1 MVYRVAEDELRS
13 DGPVEPADVGGVP
26 EPGVDAVRH
35 QAVVLP
41 LGALKMET
49 SHELSWNLEFIY
61 FSEFVSPSA
70 TLIGT

>member
-26 EPGVDAVRH
+26 EPRVDAVRH

-41 LGALKMET
+41 LSALKT
-49 SHELSWNLEFIY
+49 AFSRELSWSLEFHILVN
-61 FSEFVSPSA
+61 S
-70 TLIGT
+70 

>member
-26 EPGVDAVRH
+26 EPRVDAVRH

-41 LGALKMET
+41 LCALKKVRHLYRVDHLLWEIIMLT
-49 SHELSWNLEFIY
+49 PNLK
-61 FSEFVSPSA
+61 
-70 TLIGT
+70 LR